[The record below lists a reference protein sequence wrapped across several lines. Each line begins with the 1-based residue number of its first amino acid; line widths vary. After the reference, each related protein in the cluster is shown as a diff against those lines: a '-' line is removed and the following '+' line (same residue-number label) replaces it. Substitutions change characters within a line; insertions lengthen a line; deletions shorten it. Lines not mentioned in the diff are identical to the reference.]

1 MLSTPL
7 TRLATIKQSAKLAWP
22 ISLQNILVTMLGMV
36 DIIMV
41 GHLGDTAVA
50 AVGVGNRVQFV
61 LLVLMTGLAG
71 GVGVLG
77 AQYFGANALKRISQT
92 ALMAII
98 VAVIIL
104 VPIIMVNFYIA
115 DDIVALASSDS
126 NVIDIGASYLRICIP
141 GLLFIAIVQI
151 IESAFRAMSKT
162 KTPMAFGVIAI
173 LLNIVLNY
181 WFINGGLGLP
191 ALGVD
196 GAAWAT
202 TISRFVHLLII
213 LYAVTKI
220 SSAANPKDLVVAD
233 FNQFQ
238 QWVKLFKIAVPMM
251 LSYGVWSSGTF
262 VYQLIYGQLGTQE
275 LAVMSLLTPIEGLFI
290 ALFFGFAS
298 ACSIQIGHRLGQNDF
313 AYAWRLAKGFSI
325 SAPIIAIAFGAAALV
340 MQSYIF
346 LPFNQLPQPTLTLAS
361 EVFLLIALGTCIK
374 IYNMTIAIGILR
386 AGGDNKYCLII
397 DIIGMWLVS
406 IPLTFAAAFYFNLP
420 LFWVAFTA
428 YSEEFVKFFLFTY
441 RMKAKYWLKNLA
453 NEQHD

>member
-1 MLSTPL
+1 
-7 TRLATIKQSAKLAWP
+7 
-22 ISLQNILVTMLGMV
+22 
-36 DIIMV
+36 MV

-50 AVGVGNRVQFV
+50 AVGIGNRAQFV

-92 ALMAII
+92 TVMAII
-98 VAVIIL
+98 IAIIFL
-104 VPIIMVNFYIA
+104 IPIIIANFYLA
-115 DDIVALASSDS
+115 DDVVSLASND
-126 NVIDIGASYLRICIP
+126 NEVINLGASYLKICIP
-141 GLLFIAIVQI
+141 GLLFIAVVQV

-162 KTPMAFGVIAI
+162 KTPMVFGVIAI
-173 LLNIVLNY
+173 LLNIVLNN
-181 WFINGGLGLP
+181 WFINGGLGVP

-202 TISRFVHLLII
+202 TISRAVHLLII

-220 SSAANPKDLVVAD
+220 SSNANPKFLALSD
-233 FNQFQ
+233 FNQYH
-238 QWVKLFKIAVPMM
+238 QWIKLFKIAVPMM

-262 VYQLIYGQLGTQE
+262 IYQLIYGQLGTQE

-298 ACSIQIGHRLGQNDF
+298 ACSIQIGHKLGQNDF

-325 SAPIIAIAFGAAALV
+325 SAPIVAITFGAGALS

-346 LPFNQLPQPTLTLAS
+346 MPFSQLPSQTLALAS

-374 IYNMTIAIGILR
+374 IYNMTVAIGILR
-386 AGGDNKYCLII
+386 AGGDNKYCLFI
-397 DIIGMWLVS
+397 DTIGMWFVS
-406 IPLTFAAAFYFNLP
+406 IPLTFIAAFYFNLP

-428 YSEEFVKFFLFTY
+428 YSEEVVKFFMFTY

-453 NEQHD
+453 D